1 MNYDDIKDM
10 TNEEA
15 VAYFTPLTNSY
26 VPCAELENLLGYAG
40 KATRNAITGAWEGSL
55 IDFMQSNVV
64 PELCDGLLELFSHLN
79 KPRSIGCDTHEQPWG
94 SKMSDLLG
102 GLEAV
107 GQVDASFTAS
117 VVSLAGGYSNPLLT
131 VTEVQLLRDEEAVRV
146 AAEEAQAIEDAAR
159 AEFDVKM
166 QRYNE
171 LYNIHISPLATD
183 ENADDAAWTAALLAM
198 SNEFVVVAPE

>member
-1 MNYDDIKDM
+1 MIYDDIKDM

-15 VAYFTPLTNSY
+15 VAYFAPLTVSY
-26 VPCAELENLLGYAG
+26 IPCGELENLLGFAG
-40 KATRNAITGAWEGSL
+40 VAKRNAVTGAWEGSL
-55 IDFMQSNVV
+55 IDFMQSIAV
-64 PELCDGLLELFSHLN
+64 PALSEGLGELFSHLN
-79 KPRSIGCDTHEQPWG
+79 KPRSTGCDTHEQPWA
-94 SKMSDLLG
+94 SKMADLLA

-107 GQVDASFTAS
+107 GQIDAQFTVD
-117 VVSLAGGYSNPLLT
+117 VVALAGGYAHADLD
-131 VTEVQLLRDEEAVRV
+131 VTSVQALRDAEAARV
-146 AAEEAQAIEDAAR
+146 AAEAAQAIEDAAR

-198 SNEFVVVAPE
+198 SNEFVVAE